1 MTDCKYFPDHLI
13 YSTRKMAASRSLSPR
28 IPGVTLILQHFIR
41 VAQVVIIILASER
54 PLGNEYSN
62 LKEFWK
68 DLTSDVIL

>member
-1 MTDCKYFPDHLI
+1 MTDSKHFPDHLI

-28 IPGVTLILQHFIR
+28 MPGVTLILQHLFR
-41 VAQVVIIILASER
+41 VAQVAIIILASER

-68 DLTSDVIL
+68 DVISDVIL